1 MKERNPDENLDFFF
15 FRRIFARSMT
25 NEEKKQRDELVSKNM
40 GYVVTLARQY
50 SCELLTTDD
59 LVSEGSFG
67 MIKAAEKFDP
77 SRGKP
82 FVTFAAPYIRHSIE
96 EAIRKVTGEVPV
108 LSTDE
113 SLPVGSKNNYTLLNV
128 LEDKDA
134 PKADA
139 ALEQN
144 ALSDDLV
151 KAIVVLDS
159 REQAVIRAFFGVD
172 EERKTMAEIGIMLGL
187 KRERIRQIRD
197 KALRKMRKA
206 SSVKS

>member
-1 MKERNPDENLDFFF
+1 
-15 FRRIFARSMT
+15 MT
-25 NEEKKQRDELVSKNM
+25 NEDKKQRDELVSKNI

-50 SCELLTTDD
+50 SSELLSTDD
-59 LVSEGSFG
+59 LISEGSIG
-67 MIKAAEKFDP
+67 MIKAAEKYDP

-134 PKADA
+134 PKADHGV
-139 ALEQN
+139 EQN

-151 KAIVVLDS
+151 RAIGFLNE
-159 REQAVIRAFFGVD
+159 REQAVIRGIYGVD
-172 EERKTMAEIGIMLGL
+172 EERKTMAEIGMALGL
-187 KRERIRQIRD
+187 KRERVRQIRD

-206 SSVKS
+206 SSDD

>member
-1 MKERNPDENLDFFF
+1 MKIWISFFSSYF
-15 FRRIFARSMT
+15 CTMT
-25 NEEKKQRDELVSKNM
+25 NEDKKQRDELVSKNM

-50 SCELLTTDD
+50 SSELLSTDD
-59 LVSEGSFG
+59 LISEGSIG
-67 MIKAAEKFDP
+67 MIKAAEKYDP

-96 EAIRKVTGEVPV
+96 DAIRKVTGEMPV

-134 PKADA
+134 PKADQA
-139 ALEQN
+139 VEQN

-151 KAIVVLDS
+151 RAIDFLNE
-159 REQAVIRAFFGVD
+159 REQAVIRGIYGVD
-172 EERKTMAEIGIMLGL
+172 EERKTMAEMGLALGL
-187 KRERIRQIRD
+187 KRERVRQIRD

-206 SSVKS
+206 SSDD

>member
-15 FRRIFARSMT
+15 SSYFCTMT
-25 NEEKKQRDELVSKNM
+25 NEDKKQRDELVSKNM

-50 SCELLTTDD
+50 SSELLSTDD
-59 LVSEGSFG
+59 LISEGSIG
-67 MIKAAEKFDP
+67 MIKAAEKYDP

-96 EAIRKVTGEVPV
+96 DAIRKVTGEVPV

-134 PKADA
+134 PKADQA
-139 ALEQN
+139 VEQN

-151 KAIVVLDS
+151 RAIDFLNE
-159 REQAVIRAFFGVD
+159 REQAVIRGIYGVD
-172 EERKTMAEIGIMLGL
+172 EERKTMAEMGLALGL
-187 KRERIRQIRD
+187 KRERVRQIRD

-206 SSVKS
+206 SSDD